1 MEEIRE
7 ALERAKA
14 SNPIA
19 VEQRD
24 ARARQRS
31 ESRPVSLPTIDAPIQ
46 EFEINTAHLQSQRI
60 IAHDHTVPQSTSFDM
75 LRTQVLQS
83 MDQKDWKILGVTSP
97 TPGCGKTVTAINLAL
112 SVARQPER
120 SVLLVDLDLRKPQV
134 ASCLGLQPH
143 AGVMS
148 VIDGR
153 TTLASAIIPV
163 RIGNSHL
170 AVLPTETTTSGSSDR
185 MASRA
190 MTEMLEQIK
199 RDYQS
204 QIVILD
210 LPPVLSSDDVLAILP
225 QLDCVLLVA
234 AVGTSSVAE
243 INESNKHLQ
252 PLEIVRVVLNKV
264 PPSQAKHYY
273 SYTASKYTASKA
285 A

>member
-14 SNPIA
+14 SDPLAI
-19 VEQRD
+19 EQRD
-24 ARARQRS
+24 ARARRRI
-31 ESRPVSLPTIDAPIQ
+31 ESRPVRLPTIDAPIQ
-46 EFEINTAHLQSQRI
+46 EFEINTTHLQSKRI
-60 IAHDHTVPQSTSFDM
+60 IAHDHTEPQSTSFDM

-134 ASCLGLQPH
+134 ASCLGLKPNV
-143 AGVMS
+143 GVMS

-153 TTLASAIIPV
+153 TTLASAIIPI

-170 AVLPTETTTSGSSDR
+170 AVLPTEAATSGSSDR
-185 MASRA
+185 MASRG

-204 QIVILD
+204 QFVILD
-210 LPPVLSSDDVLAILP
+210 LPPVLSSDDVLAISP
-225 QLDCVLLVA
+225 QLDCVLLVT

-243 INESNKHLQ
+243 INEANKHLQ
-252 PLEIVRVVLNKV
+252 SLEIVRVVLNKV
-264 PPSQAKHYY
+264 PPSQ
-273 SYTASKYTASKA
+273 SKYYYY
-285 A
+285 

>member
-7 ALERAKA
+7 AIERAKA
-14 SNPIA
+14 SDPIA

-24 ARARQRS
+24 TRARRRI
-31 ESRPVSLPTIDAPIQ
+31 ESRPGRLPTTDPRIQ
-46 EFEINTAHLQSQRI
+46 EFEINAAHLQSKRI
-60 IAHDHTVPQSTSFDM
+60 IAHDHTEPQSTHFDM

-83 MDQKDWKILGVTSP
+83 MDQKDWKIVGVTSP

-134 ASCLGLQPH
+134 ASCLGLRRNE
-143 AGVMS
+143 GVIS
-148 VIDGR
+148 VLDGR
-153 TTLASAIIPV
+153 TTLASAIIPA
-163 RIGNSHL
+163 RIGNNHL
-170 AVLPTETTTSGSSDR
+170 AVLPTEAATSGSSDR

-204 QIVILD
+204 QTVILD
-210 LPPVLSSDDVLAILP
+210 LPPLLPSDDVLAILP

-234 AVGTSSVAE
+234 AIGTSTIAE
-243 INESNKHLQ
+243 INEFNKHLQ
-252 PLEIVRVVLNKV
+252 SLGIVRLVINKV
-264 PPSQAKHYY
+264 PPSH
-273 SYTASKYTASKA
+273 SKYYYY
-285 A
+285 